1 MNREMQQMM
10 SILSKP
16 NGLKQMMLRPSFQ
29 TDDGGT
35 FSQAEL
41 VADVVNIMRMDT
53 KRMGLALGIEVEVNQ
68 MTPEYAAELLQG
80 VAKGESTELIE
91 VFDAIED
98 KRMEILEAVTD
109 TETVQQW
116 MERKASLLYTT
127 GGLDSEAVQEEV
139 ATDDVE
145 TDFDPDAAAQIAHD
159 AMEEAGADVPPA
171 MDEEMVKQAAD
182 GGEDEAMAE
191 VASPS
196 HVEDESEE
204 SESES
209 ESEESEEGEEGDD
222 E

>member
-10 SILSKP
+10 SILSQP
-16 NGLKQMMLRPSFQ
+16 DGLKQMMLRPSFQ
-29 TDDGGT
+29 TEDGGA

-53 KRMGLALGIEVEVNQ
+53 KRMGLALGVEVEVNQ

-91 VFDAIED
+91 VFDQIED
-98 KRMEILEAVTD
+98 KRMQILQAVTD
-109 TETVQQW
+109 TETVEQW

-127 GGLDSEAVQEEV
+127 GGLDSDVVQDEV
-139 ATDDVE
+139 ATDEVE
-145 TDFDPDAAAQIAHD
+145 TDFDPDAAAQMAHD
-159 AMEEAGADVPPA
+159 AMEQAGVDVPPA
-171 MDEEMVKQAAD
+171 MDEEMVEQAAAD
-182 GGEDEAMAE
+182 GGET
-191 VASPS
+191 
-196 HVEDESEE
+196 ESEE

-209 ESEESEEGEEGDD
+209 EAEEGDD